1 MHCIK
6 TYTYC
11 RWLVPALVGLA
22 STVAGP
28 ALAQTTSAPLVCT
41 GQLYQLTAGNSATS
55 DTQIWEIGSDYRQGS
70 APLFT
75 VPGVGLNGLAYN
87 PQDGFLYAVNDY
99 TAPSELRLYR
109 LNASGVVSSALVTR
123 LSGSAINDA
132 RNSGTF
138 DAHGNLFIA
147 DGWVRPNQGLYVITG
162 AASMTPEMRRAALQ
176 ADANPPTGY
185 AAISLTGS
193 SGGLNV
199 GDLAYSATESTP
211 TRAVLYGT
219 RNALGGVVH
228 LYRAVVD
235 VSARPPTAQVS
246 RINTTLPTGVTYGSA
261 YLDANGSLIVS
272 GNNNAFYRVDRATGL
287 ATELQPAQGTPMTNT
302 DGTTCIAQ
310 PLVDVV
316 KQASVPVAVLN
327 GHTFDV
333 PYTLTVGNTGAVPTP
348 NVQISDN
355 LRNAFAAGTP
365 TLGISAGPS
374 VTAGSCTLSGDFDGT
389 SRFALLSG
397 TDNLPP
403 GASCTVQFTVRVA
416 YASAAAVPTTAQSNT
431 ALASSASSANAGHS
445 WPGGL
450 PAPPANLL
458 AQDASTDAAALPAS
472 PNSDAPAPTP
482 VTLAAIG
489 PITFEKT
496 ITSGA
501 NPLPG
506 GTVAYG
512 ITVRNGG
519 AAPVLYPAG
528 SLSDTLPA
536 GTSYVDGDF
545 VCTGGQCLNAAP
557 FAVPA
562 GDSVT
567 LALRVAVDAGVAPG
581 TVITNTITPPAGNSC
596 APAPAGCSVP
606 TTVRAPPADMGA
618 VMSGLPSVVSP
629 GSTVSGEIRCIAVAG
644 TALAPTCSATAQDS
658 DGAAIPVTVG
668 TCTPTLPVAALAA
681 GSSIT
686 CPISFTAP
694 GVAGGT
700 DTAPSGVTLTA
711 TTGASNDNNPAN
723 NSATGAASIID
734 AVDDTAGNQPAG
746 ATAATHD
753 VSGNDQVPA
762 GSVFALGAGSTCANP
777 ALGPTGLATF
787 DVPASGSCTVAYQVC
802 APAPN
807 QAVCDTAVLTVSAG
821 TGPQA
826 RDDSAALAASG
837 PTTLSVLANDPG
849 QAQAAPGSI
858 MLANPPAGAT
868 LTPDG
873 QQLTVPGQGVWT
885 VNGDEVVFS
894 PAPGFGGVPTPVGY
908 SFANAAGDRSNVATI
923 TLTAPVGAVT
933 AVPTLS
939 HWALMALAAMLG
951 ALGLRQR
958 RRGAR

>member
-1 MHCIK
+1 MVGRALATHFM
-6 TYTYC
+6 
-11 RWLVPALVGLA
+11 RWMQPRHGLA
-22 STVAGP
+22 AILASLALTVSG
-28 ALAQTTSAPLVCT
+28 LAQAQAQASPAPLICT
-41 GQLYQLTAGNSATS
+41 GQLYQMTAGDAATS
-55 DTQIWEIGSDYRQGS
+55 DTQVWLMGSDYRHGTS
-70 APLFT
+70 PLFT
-75 VPGVGLNGLAYN
+75 VPGVSVNGLAFN
-87 PQDGFLYAVNDY
+87 PQDRLLYAVNDY
-99 TAPSELRLYR
+99 TNAAGLRLYR
-109 LNASGVVSSALVTR
+109 LNAAGVVTSAKITNSTGGDVALISDR
-123 LSGSAINDA
+123 

-138 DAHGNLFIA
+138 DAHGNLFMA
-147 DGWVRPNQGLYVITG
+147 DGWIPPHQGLFLVTG
-162 AASMTPEMRRAALQ
+162 AAAMQPQARRITIQTDTSPPGGYTGVAL
-176 ADANPPTGY
+176 DGTTGG
-185 AAISLTGS
+185 I
-193 SGGLNV
+193 NV
-199 GDLAYSATESTP
+199 GDLAYSPAESSATT
-211 TRAVLYGT
+211 AVLYGT
-219 RNALGGVVH
+219 RNVQASDDTPRGVY
-228 LYRAVVD
+228 LYRIVVD
-235 VSARPPTAQVS
+235 LTAPTPTARAS
-246 RINTTLPTGVTYGSA
+246 RIATTLPRLITYGSA
-261 YLDANGSLIVS
+261 YLGADGGLIVS
-272 GNNNAFYRVDRATGL
+272 ANNNAFYRVNVTNGSHTVLTAANGDAN
-287 ATELQPAQGTPMTNT
+287 TNT
-302 DGTTCIAQ
+302 DGTTCIAV

-316 KQASVPVAVLN
+316 KQAGAPVAVLN

-355 LRNAFAAGTP
+355 LRN
-365 TLGISAGPS
+365 
-374 VTAGSCTLSGDFDGT
+374 LSGDFDGT

-536 GTSYVDGDF
+536 GTSYVEGDF

-606 TTVRAPPADMGA
+606 TTVRAPPADMGV

-658 DGAAIPVTVG
+658 DGAEIPVAVG

-826 RDDSAALAASG
+826 RDDSGPWPRAARPPSVCWPTIQARRRRPPAASCW
-837 PTTLSVLANDPG
+837 PTRPLAP
-849 QAQAAPGSI
+849 
-858 MLANPPAGAT
+858 
-868 LTPDG
+868 
-873 QQLTVPGQGVWT
+873 
-885 VNGDEVVFS
+885 
-894 PAPGFGGVPTPVGY
+894 
-908 SFANAAGDRSNVATI
+908 R
-923 TLTAPVGAVT
+923 
-933 AVPTLS
+933 
-939 HWALMALAAMLG
+939 
-951 ALGLRQR
+951 
-958 RRGAR
+958 

>member
-1 MHCIK
+1 M
-6 TYTYC
+6 
-11 RWLVPALVGLA
+11 
-22 STVAGP
+22 
-28 ALAQTTSAPLVCT
+28 
-41 GQLYQLTAGNSATS
+41 
-55 DTQIWEIGSDYRQGS
+55 
-70 APLFT
+70 
-75 VPGVGLNGLAYN
+75 
-87 PQDGFLYAVNDY
+87 
-99 TAPSELRLYR
+99 
-109 LNASGVVSSALVTR
+109 
-123 LSGSAINDA
+123 
-132 RNSGTF
+132 
-138 DAHGNLFIA
+138 
-147 DGWVRPNQGLYVITG
+147 
-162 AASMTPEMRRAALQ
+162 
-176 ADANPPTGY
+176 
-185 AAISLTGS
+185 
-193 SGGLNV
+193 
-199 GDLAYSATESTP
+199 
-211 TRAVLYGT
+211 
-219 RNALGGVVH
+219 
-228 LYRAVVD
+228 
-235 VSARPPTAQVS
+235 
-246 RINTTLPTGVTYGSA
+246 
-261 YLDANGSLIVS
+261 
-272 GNNNAFYRVDRATGL
+272 
-287 ATELQPAQGTPMTNT
+287 
-302 DGTTCIAQ
+302 
-310 PLVDVV
+310 
-316 KQASVPVAVLN
+316 
-327 GHTFDV
+327 
-333 PYTLTVGNTGAVPTP
+333 
-348 NVQISDN
+348 
-355 LRNAFAAGTP
+355 
-365 TLGISAGPS
+365 
-374 VTAGSCTLSGDFDGT
+374 
-389 SRFALLSG
+389 
-397 TDNLPP
+397 
-403 GASCTVQFTVRVA
+403 
-416 YASAAAVPTTAQSNT
+416 PTTAQSNT

-458 AQDASTDAAALPAS
+458 AQDASTNAAALPAS

-482 VTLAAIG
+482 VTLAVIG

-528 SLSDTLPA
+528 S
-536 GTSYVDGDF
+536 
-545 VCTGGQCLNAAP
+545 
-557 FAVPA
+557 
-562 GDSVT
+562 VT

-581 TVITNTITPPAGNSC
+581 TVITNTTTPPAGNSC

-606 TTVRAPPADMGA
+606 TTVRAPPADMGV

-658 DGAAIPVTVG
+658 DGAAIPVAVG

-700 DTAPSGVTLTA
+700 DTAPTGVTVTA
-711 TTGASNDNNPAN
+711 TTGASNDNHPAN
-723 NSATGAASIID
+723 NSDTGAASIID
-734 AVDDTAGNQPAG
+734 AVDDTAVNQPAG

-908 SFANAAGDRSNVATI
+908 SFDNPAGDRSNVATI

>member
-1 MHCIK
+1 M
-6 TYTYC
+6 
-11 RWLVPALVGLA
+11 
-22 STVAGP
+22 AGI
-28 ALAQTTSAPLVCT
+28 
-41 GQLYQLTAGNSATS
+41 NS
-55 DTQIWEIGSDYRQGS
+55 R
-70 APLFT
+70 
-75 VPGVGLNGLAYN
+75 
-87 PQDGFLYAVNDY
+87 
-99 TAPSELRLYR
+99 
-109 LNASGVVSSALVTR
+109 
-123 LSGSAINDA
+123 

-138 DAHGNLFIA
+138 DAHGNLFMA
-147 DGWVRPNQGLYVITG
+147 DGWIPPHQGLFLVTG
-162 AASMTPEMRRAALQ
+162 AAAMQPQARRITIQTDTSPPGGYTGVAL
-176 ADANPPTGY
+176 DGTTGG
-185 AAISLTGS
+185 I
-193 SGGLNV
+193 NV
-199 GDLAYSATESTP
+199 GDLAYSPAESSATT
-211 TRAVLYGT
+211 AVLYGT
-219 RNALGGVVH
+219 RNVQASDDTPRGVY
-228 LYRAVVD
+228 LYRIVVD
-235 VSARPPTAQVS
+235 LTAPTPTARAS
-246 RINTTLPTGVTYGSA
+246 RIATTLPRLITYGSA
-261 YLDANGSLIVS
+261 YLGADGGLIVS
-272 GNNNAFYRVDRATGL
+272 ANNNAFYRVDVTNGSTALLTAANGD
-287 ATELQPAQGTPMTNT
+287 ANTNT
-302 DGTTCIAQ
+302 DGTTCIAV

-316 KQASVPVAVLN
+316 KQAGAPVAVLN

-333 PYTLTVGNTGAVPTP
+333 PYTLTVGNTGVVHTP

-389 SRFALLSG
+389 SRFSLLSG

-416 YASAAAVPTTAQSNT
+416 YASAGAVPSTAQRNT

-489 PITFEKT
+489 PITFEKS

-501 NPLPG
+501 SPLSG
-506 GTVAYG
+506 GTAAYG

-606 TTVRAPPADMGA
+606 TTVRAPPADMGV

-658 DGAAIPVTVG
+658 DGAAIPVAVG

-700 DTAPSGVTLTA
+700 DTGPTGVTVTA

-723 NSATGAASIID
+723 NSDTGAASIID
-734 AVDDTAGNQPAG
+734 AVDDTAVNQPAG